1 MAKKQIEWHHLK
13 EHQAIKELSSD
24 IRGLDAQEIKKR
36 SKNYGYN
43 ILLQKKSL
51 PAWKIF
57 VSQFKSALVYVL
69 LVGAVISFLFKE
81 VVDAYVI
88 ILAVVLN
95 VVIGFLQEY
104 KANNSLAKL
113 SQVIKQQAI
122 VRRDNHQQMIDAK
135 FLVPG
140 DIVILRAG
148 DKVPADLRLL
158 QVNNLTISESALTGE
173 SWPIKKIVTSLPI
186 GTVLAERQNMA
197 YMGTVVAEG
206 RGEGVVMA
214 IGLQTELGKIAKL
227 LNEVENDFTPLQIKL
242 DKFAKTIST
251 IIVSVAFV
259 VMILGLVQG
268 YHWAQIFTVAVALA
282 VSAIPEG
289 LLISLTVILT
299 VGMQRILKK
308 QGLVRQ
314 LVSAETLGA
323 TTVICADKTGTL
335 TEGEMRVT
343 ELLTIK
349 RHIDFQSQAIREI
362 KWDKDMSQLIDIAIL
377 CNDAV
382 VQNPDDPD
390 KRWEIFGTPTE
401 KALLFFAMTYGDY
414 NLQQKKARLEEIP
427 FDSSYKFM
435 VTRYS
440 HDAEKDIIYIKGAPE
455 IIIPNS
461 IKYTDNG
468 QVLLQ
473 DERSKKIWH
482 EELEHLSKRGLRV
495 LAGAYRL
502 VPKNYPLD
510 ISVKKELTDLVMVG
524 LWGLSDPLRPEMLET
539 LEQTKKAGI
548 KTVMITGDSKFT
560 AFHIAQSLKLATD
573 NDQVVTGDE
582 LIKMSDKQLND
593 RVEQIKVYAR
603 VTPSDKLRIIQAWK
617 ARGEVVAMTGDGV
630 NDAPAL
636 KAADVGVTVSTGS
649 DIAKEVADLILLD
662 NNFRTI
668 VMAIKE
674 GRLIFANLK
683 KVILYLLSDSFSEI
697 TIIAVA
703 MLLGYPLPILTTHI
717 LWINLITDG
726 LPSLALTQE
735 PEDKDIMEHRE
746 RPGNSLLDFEG
757 KFLIF
762 IISVL
767 TTLGSLGLYY
777 YFWKSTGD
785 LALARTIAFASLGIS
800 TLLYIYSI
808 KNLEK
813 NIFKSNPFKNH
824 LLNLA
829 VVIGVLLQIAA
840 VYVPFLN
847 HFIKTVPLNWWHW
860 QAIILMTVAL
870 FVLLELI
877 KMVFIHYHNRHHS
890 K

>member
-1 MAKKQIEWHHLK
+1 MAKQQLEWHKLK
-13 EHQAIKELSSD
+13 EQQVLKEINSTIS
-24 IRGLDAQEIKKR
+24 GLVDNEVKKR
-36 SKNYGYN
+36 VKTYGYN
-43 ILLQKKSL
+43 ILAQKKSL

-57 VSQFKSALVYVL
+57 IAQFKSALVYVL
-69 LVGAVISFLFKE
+69 LIGAVISFLFKE
-81 VVDAYVI
+81 AVDAYVI

-104 KANNSLAKL
+104 KANNSLEKL

-122 VRRDNHQQMIDAK
+122 VRRDNHQQSIDAK

-148 DKVPADLRLL
+148 DKVPADMRLL
-158 QVNNLTISESALTGE
+158 SVTNLAISEAALTGE
-173 SWPIKKIVTSLPI
+173 SWPIKKILIALPTN
-186 GTVLAERQNMA
+186 TVLAERKNMA
-197 YMGTVVAEG
+197 YMGTVIAEG
-206 RGEGVVMA
+206 RGEGVV
-214 IGLQTELGKIAKL
+214 IDTGLRTELGKIAKL
-227 LNEVENDFTPLQIKL
+227 LNDVENDLTPLQVKL
-242 DKFAKTIST
+242 DKFAKTITT

-259 VMILGLVQG
+259 VMLLGLLQG
-268 YHWAQIFTVAVALA
+268 YHWAEIFTVAVALA

-299 VGMQRILKK
+299 VGMQRILKNN
-308 QGLVRQ
+308 GLVRQ

-349 RHIDFQSQAIREI
+349 RHVDFQAQQIREI
-362 KWDKDMSQLIDIAIL
+362 QWDKDMSLLLDIASL

-382 VQNPDDPD
+382 VQNPDDPN
-390 KRWEIFGTPTE
+390 KHWEIFGTPTE
-401 KALLFFAMTYGDY
+401 KALLMFALTHGSH
-414 NLQQKKARLEEIP
+414 NLQEKKSRLEEIP
-427 FDSSYKFM
+427 FDSQYKFM
-435 VTRYS
+435 VTRHSYNS
-440 HDAEKDIIYIKGAPE
+440 EKDIIYVKGAPE
-455 IIIPNS
+455 MIIPTT
-461 IKYTDNG
+461 IKYSDNG
-468 QVLLQ
+468 QIFKQ
-473 DERSKKIWH
+473 DERSQKIWQ
-482 EELEHLSKRGLRV
+482 EKLEHLSRRGLRV
-495 LAGAYRL
+495 LAAAYRL
-502 VPKNYPLD
+502 VPKGYPLD
-510 ISVKKELTDLVMVG
+510 ISVKKELNDLTMVG
-524 LWGLSDPLRPEMLET
+524 LWGLADPIRPEMLET
-539 LEQTKKAGI
+539 LEQTKKADI

-560 AFHIAQSLKLATD
+560 AFHIAESLKLVTAD
-573 NDQVVTGDE
+573 DQVVTGEE
-582 LIKMSDKQLND
+582 LVKMSDEQLNN
-593 RVEQIKVYAR
+593 RVEDIKVYAR
-603 VTPSDKLRIIQAWK
+603 VTPSDKLRIIHAWK

-649 DIAKEVADLILLD
+649 DIAKEVSDLILLD
-662 NNFRTI
+662 NNFKTI

-683 KVILYLLSDSFSEI
+683 KVILYLLSDSFAEI
-697 TIIAVA
+697 TIIATA
-703 MLLGYPLPILTTHI
+703 MFLGYPLPILTTHI

-735 PEDKDIMEHRE
+735 PEDEGIMEHRE
-746 RPGNSLLDFEG
+746 SRGKSLLDFEG

-785 LALARTIAFASLGIS
+785 LALARTIAFASLGMS
-800 TLLYIYSI
+800 TLLYVYSI

-813 NIFKSNPFKNH
+813 NIFQSNPFRNK

-829 VVIGVLLQIAA
+829 VMIGILLQLAA

-847 HFIKTVPLNWWHW
+847 KFIKTVPLSWLHW
-860 QAIILMTVAL
+860 QAIILLTVIL
-870 FVLLELI
+870 FVLLEFI
-877 KMVFIHYHNRHHS
+877 KLAFIQYRRRHS
-890 K
+890 N